1 MAEDDLFD
9 AALNLEA
16 DSQETGYAEGLTSGK
31 EQGGW
36 IPTGPSIKAHC
47 GLQGWLRVDRRERSM
62 VIV

>member
-31 EQGGW
+31 EQGDLGSRLAQASRF
-36 IPTGPSIKAHC
+36 IAGYRDGRGPTDGRGA
-47 GLQGWLRVDRRERSM
+47 WL
-62 VIV
+62 